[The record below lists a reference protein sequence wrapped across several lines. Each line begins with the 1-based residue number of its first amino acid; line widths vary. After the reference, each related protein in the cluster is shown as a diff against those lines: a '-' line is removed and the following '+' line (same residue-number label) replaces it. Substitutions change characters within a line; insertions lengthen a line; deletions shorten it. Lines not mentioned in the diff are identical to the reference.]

1 MRSTRDISA
10 NPAKMSLEINS
21 SQTYTENI
29 ENKEMTEMT
38 ATVRA
43 GTKSAAAI
51 AVMVK
56 HADKPMEK
64 VIPKIADAAGLDLDK
79 AKHYYVLFVRKGLA
93 PGVVPAKAPK
103 AAKEKA
109 VKRMA
114 KEVAAKAVK
123 PKKPEAPKKSA
134 EEIEKIKAANK
145 ERMKAV
151 LAKTKQNVKNESFAE
166 VEADP
171 FGAPVFLTKD
181 EVKALV

>member
-1 MRSTRDISA
+1 
-10 NPAKMSLEINS
+10 
-21 SQTYTENI
+21 
-29 ENKEMTEMT
+29 MT

-64 VIPKIADAAGLDLDK
+64 VIPKIAEAAGLDMDK

-93 PGVVPAKAPK
+93 PGEVPAKAPK
-103 AAKEKA
+103 AAVEKT

-123 PKKPEAPKKSA
+123 AEKPKAPVKSA
-134 EEIEKIKAANK
+134 EEIEKIKAANLA
-145 ERMKAV
+145 RMKSV
-151 LAKTKQNVKNESFAE
+151 LGKVKQNVPAADSEAVAFAE
-166 VEADP
+166 TDA
-171 FGAPVFLTKD
+171 FAAPVFLTRE
-181 EVKALV
+181 EVETLV

>member
-1 MRSTRDISA
+1 
-10 NPAKMSLEINS
+10 
-21 SQTYTENI
+21 
-29 ENKEMTEMT
+29 MT

-64 VIPKIADAAGLDLDK
+64 VIPKIADAAGLDMDK

-93 PGVVPAKAPK
+93 PGEVPAKAPK

-114 KEVAAKAVK
+114 KETVAKAAKAPKAVK
-123 PKKPEAPKKSA
+123 PTVPAKSA
-134 EEIEKIKAANK
+134 EEIEKIKAANLA
-145 ERMKAV
+145 RMKSV
-151 LAKTKQNVKNESFAE
+151 LGKVKQNVRKEDAEQPEFAE
-166 VEADP
+166 TDA
-171 FGAPVFLTKD
+171 FAAPAFLTKD
-181 EVKALV
+181 EVTALV

>member
-1 MRSTRDISA
+1 
-10 NPAKMSLEINS
+10 
-21 SQTYTENI
+21 
-29 ENKEMTEMT
+29 MT

-64 VIPKIADAAGLDLDK
+64 VIPKIADAAGLDMDK

-93 PGVVPAKAPK
+93 PGEVPAKAPK
-103 AAKEKA
+103 TAKEKA

-114 KEVAAKAVK
+114 KETVAKAVK

-134 EEIEKIKAANK
+134 EEIEKIKAANLA
-145 ERMKAV
+145 RMKSV
-151 LAKTKQNVKNESFAE
+151 LGKVKQTVRKEDAEQPEFAE
-166 VEADP
+166 TDS
-171 FGAPVFLTKD
+171 FSAPAFLTKD
-181 EVKALV
+181 EVTALV